1 MPKSRKA
8 KKIKTKKKAKKRSS
22 KKKAPEIDERV
33 RNLLVDVV
41 DRMGGSIASQEGV
54 PSLITVAR
62 FNAQPFVINLQTCQV
77 EDVGVS
83 GEPSSPA
90 VEVTIP
96 SGQSSSAA

>member
-33 RNLLVDVV
+33 RGLISAVV
-41 DRMGGSIASQEGV
+41 DRMGGSLADDGERIVVS
-54 PSLITVAR
+54 R

-77 EDVGVS
+77 EDLSAS

-90 VEVTIP
+90 AEEVTI
-96 SGQSSSAA
+96 STGASS